1 MESVL
6 VTMIP
11 FDICYSLQHS
21 DRWRRTKRFH
31 LKQIHENCNMQTMC
45 SITTC
50 GFFFSLLEKREAPQA
65 VGFGMS
71 LLMVSCGSVYT
82 RTHMYTTH
90 VPIYLCVSDCLHN
103 VYYRNSEHKIHSGVL
118 DMYPLNTAG
127 FGA

>member
-1 MESVL
+1 
-6 VTMIP
+6 
-11 FDICYSLQHS
+11 
-21 DRWRRTKRFH
+21 
-31 LKQIHENCNMQTMC
+31 MC

-50 GFFFSLLEKREAPQA
+50 GFFFSLLEKRKATQA

-103 VYYRNSEHKIHSGVL
+103 VYYRKSEHKIHSGVL

-127 FGA
+127 FGAWDGSNCRVLNETAEEVECGCDHLTHFAILLVSD